1 MIFTA
6 LMMVLV
12 EKQLGLIVLL
22 NRGIIL
28 ANLEIKNLVKSYD
41 GKNNILKNI
50 SFNIKD
56 GDLVSILDHLDVVKL
71 QHYELLLA

>member
-41 GKNNILKNI
+41 GKTT
-50 SFNIKD
+50 F
-56 GDLVSILDHLDVVKL
+56 
-71 QHYELLLA
+71 